1 VIKKESFEITI
12 LGNVCLGDEVGV
24 GHGLLNFKDW
34 GSLLKSL
41 IFFFFSEGIDER
53 GGNGLIWVIILKEF
67 GSSTGIITII
77 IKLFYFFFKFIF
89 CKEELV
95 LGSVRDGCWGM
106 VMEGVVTVELPLRH
120 LLLKSTHSVKRATN
134 QS

>member
-12 LGNVCLGDEVGV
+12 LGNVCLSDEVGV
-24 GHGLLNFKDW
+24 GHGLLYFEDG
-34 GSLLKSL
+34 GSLLKCL
-41 IFFFFSEGIDER
+41 VFLFFSVRIDER
-53 GGNGLIWVIILKEF
+53 GGDGLIWVIILKEC

-95 LGSVRDGCWGM
+95 LGIVRDGCWGM
-106 VMEGVVTVELPLRH
+106 VMEGVATLELPLRR

-134 QS
+134 QL